1 MNMWPPLLRASSHA
15 MRAPRIRRRNVA
27 QTSRRTAS
35 RSAPRN
41 EIGERDVTMAARAT
55 GPLVGV
61 TGDPSGLR
69 IAERFRSN
77 RFGAVAAADRSPCD
91 LGGPG
96 EDGVLP

>member
-1 MNMWPPLLRASSHA
+1 
-15 MRAPRIRRRNVA
+15 
-27 QTSRRTAS
+27 
-35 RSAPRN
+35 
-41 EIGERDVTMAARAT
+41 MAARAT